1 MRLQRHLDEIK
12 ITRAFDLK
20 KAAALGGRFRRKIK
34 IGKHTYDIGIA
45 NTLPGEFE
53 ISFGIIGKPLQVLG
67 TGNAFKVFAAV
78 AQAIKEFLK
87 EMEKQEEIVNIL
99 TFSAGAD
106 EKSRVKLYDRFAKK
120 FEKMFGFKLTN
131 REDVG
136 GFDIEYEFTRKM
148 AGTKRAKKPEKAWGA
163 IRTGLSPL

>member
-1 MRLQRHLDEIK
+1 MRLTRYLDEIK
-12 ITRAFDLK
+12 ITRDFDLK
-20 KAAALGGRFRRKIK
+20 KATTFSRKSGARFRRTIR
-34 IGKHTYDIGIA
+34 IGKEEYDIGIA
-45 NTLPGEFE
+45 NTLPGEYE
-53 ISFGIIGKPLQVLG
+53 ISFGIMGKPLQVLG

-87 EMEKQEEIVNIL
+87 EMDKKDEPVEFL

-120 FEKMFGFKLTN
+120 FEKMFGFRLTN

-136 GFDIEYEFTRKM
+136 GFDIEYEF
-148 AGTKRAKKPEKAWGA
+148 KRV
-163 IRTGLSPL
+163 R